1 MCHGVQYYCLV
12 LVSQSPLLLKVAQ
25 ILGFASGVPRAA
37 ASIIIITVSR
47 FFTEVTSNTS
57 TANIFLPALDSV
69 ITSSGIHPAFLI
81 LPCILAVSLSFM
93 LPIATPPS
101 TIVFASGAIRVIDM

>member
-1 MCHGVQYYCLV
+1 M
-12 LVSQSPLLLKVAQ
+12 
-25 ILGFASGVPRAA
+25 AS
-37 ASIIIITVSR
+37 
-47 FFTEVTSNTS
+47 
-57 TANIFLPALDSV
+57 IFLPALDSV

-101 TIVFASGAIRVIDM
+101 AIVFAIGAIRVIDMIKTGIVMNLIGFFVIFIAANTRVPKIFDINEQATAYFFSITSVVRSSVANL